1 MPNRLKVQ
9 KPKGGAPVIVRFAPE
24 PSGYI
29 HIGHAKPLFLNDIIR
44 EDFDGKFI
52 VRFDDTNPTKE
63 SDDFKDA
70 ILEDI
75 TERLGVKIDDI
86 TYTSNYFDLII
97 DYARKLIV
105 DGNAYMDNTPFA
117 EMKLQR
123 ENKEPSPYRNMS
135 VEDNLAIFDEFVKD
149 NKSEWCMR
157 AKISYNNVN
166 GCLRDPV
173 FMRACDTP
181 HMRFGTDYSVY
192 PVYDFCCPITDHL
205 DGITHALRANEYID
219 HQDIYKW
226 VCKKLGLVQPHIVH
240 FSKIRFEHTIMSKR
254 HLKTLVENGAVSGWD
269 DPRMPTIRGLLNRGL
284 QPEVLKKYIVDMGLN
299 NKISLTTWTKLWGSN
314 KKFIDRIIPRYSSVN
329 VDGAIKL
336 TIDGI
341 DDELVE
347 YDAPLHSTNKSLGTR
362 IAYRSNK
369 LILNRYDTDL
379 MEVGDRVGL
388 LRYVVVEVTKKN
400 DDGLVCV
407 VPDDQ
412 SFKNTKHK
420 VNWLVDD
427 SKTYKEV
434 ELVTYDDLITKPS
447 MEKGDNIMDIFN
459 IDSKKTERV
468 YVEINMNVDVGK
480 SLQLERRGYYIC
492 SVSGMTQIP
501 DSRAKA
507 MIN

>member
-1 MPNRLKVQ
+1 
-9 KPKGGAPVIVRFAPE
+9 
-24 PSGYI
+24 
-29 HIGHAKPLFLNDIIR
+29 
-44 EDFDGKFI
+44 
-52 VRFDDTNPTKE
+52 
-63 SDDFKDA
+63 
-70 ILEDI
+70 
-75 TERLGVKIDDI
+75 
-86 TYTSNYFDLII
+86 
-97 DYARKLIV
+97 
-105 DGNAYMDNTPFA
+105 
-117 EMKLQR
+117 
-123 ENKEPSPYRNMS
+123 
-135 VEDNLAIFDEFVKD
+135 
-149 NKSEWCMR
+149 
-157 AKISYNNVN
+157 
-166 GCLRDPV
+166 
-173 FMRACDTP
+173 
-181 HMRFGTDYSVY
+181 
-192 PVYDFCCPITDHL
+192 
-205 DGITHALRANEYID
+205 
-219 HQDIYKW
+219 
-226 VCKKLGLVQPHIVH
+226 
-240 FSKIRFEHTIMSKR
+240 
-254 HLKTLVENGAVSGWD
+254 
-269 DPRMPTIRGLLNRGL
+269 MPTIRGLLNRGL

-388 LRYVVVEVTKKN
+388 LRYMVVEVIKKN
-400 DDGLVCV
+400 DDGLVCI
-407 VPDDQ
+407 VPEDQ

-492 SVSGMTQIP
+492 SVGGMTQIP